1 MLCTGYLPGKWLVAN
16 LTPLLSCRL
25 LCMSNK
31 IVLCLTSAPLLQ
43 AQDVNPYI
51 LTNSNGMEAHILSYG
66 AIVQKLLVPDA
77 SGVLQDVAL
86 GFDQI
91 QPYQVS

>member
-1 MLCTGYLPGKWLVAN
+1 
-16 LTPLLSCRL
+16 
-25 LCMSNK
+25 
-31 IVLCLTSAPLLQ
+31 
-43 AQDVNPYI
+43 
-51 LTNSNGMEAHILSYG
+51 MEAHILSYG